1 MGRAAVCRAP
11 SHPRARARAARPQAR
26 PRADPAADPPRTRAT
41 RRGGKRRL
49 APARARPSS
58 RRTPSQGRPSGMT
71 VRARRPRLAKS
82 AAQLGVL
89 VVVGLA
95 SALAIVY
102 FAKAMSQLDEVAT
115 TNSRLSLADRAIA
128 GGNSIIV
135 DQQAAYEARALIPR
149 SESYR
154 VVTGSPV
161 KDATSLTATFVGT
174 WFRYF
179 LMPRRPAD
187 EARW

>member
-1 MGRAAVCRAP
+1 
-11 SHPRARARAARPQAR
+11 
-26 PRADPAADPPRTRAT
+26 
-41 RRGGKRRL
+41 
-49 APARARPSS
+49 
-58 RRTPSQGRPSGMT
+58 MT

-102 FAKAMSQLDEVAT
+102 FAKALSQLDEVAT

-187 EARW
+187 EARWVICYGCDQRLLRGHTRWVWTDENGLAIGRMR